1 MVLGGSTLMQEE
13 SQVGE
18 EPTCPGDRP
27 RVSCLALALASERP
41 VRAVC
46 FPSQRAGEAER
57 ENHRPPKPGQAPEE
71 QGGTVRDVFI
81 LRGNGFE
88 GEFAGSRLLQQNLPR
103 LWGEPLQL
111 ALTLAVALEGTLD
124 WAPP

>member
-1 MVLGGSTLMQEE
+1 MQEE

-18 EPTCPGDRP
+18 EPTCPRDRP

-46 FPSQRAGEAER
+46 FPSQRAGESER

-71 QGGTVRDVFI
+71 QGGTVRDVFNPPWE
-81 LRGNGFE
+81 LFRGGVC
-88 GEFAGSRLLQQNLPR
+88 GVQTPLA
-103 LWGEPLQL
+103 EPPKAVGGTSTARTDPGRGLGGNSGL
-111 ALTLAVALEGTLD
+111 GPTLKCV
-124 WAPP
+124 WN